1 MTGPSSSS
9 AADFSAGISGRE
21 ATESGSYWGKQDP
34 AASLCSLM
42 GNPIVV
48 IPLPQGVKA
57 EGSWLL
63 IKLEPGDEAVV
74 VTRQSVA
81 WAEEQW
87 RTRTEAKS

>member
-1 MTGPSSSS
+1 MTDPSSS

-21 ATESGSYWGKQDP
+21 ATPSGSYWRKQNP

-48 IPLPQGVKA
+48 MPLPQGVKV
-57 EGSWLL
+57 EGSWLP

-74 VTRQSVA
+74 VTRQSAA
-81 WAEEQW
+81 WTEGQW
-87 RTRTEAKS
+87 RTREEVES